1 MKHKRIS
8 LHSLSSIW
16 KRKCDL
22 TSPSVS
28 AARLTVYHVL
38 YRRGIFDA
46 SHFVP
51 LELPESGGKH
61 MVGLIITV
69 LVVALPHFI
78 TPSPPTPPPLP
89 LPFTTSPRH
98 HVTTSRHHGTTA
110 RPWALPY
117 RPGPYLTSPHLTSP
131 HLTSPHLTS
140 FQFMLRP
147 RNAETTRLVDWIE
160 QARSLNHSRPPPRN
174 STPSWS

>member
-98 HVTTSRHHGTTA
+98 HGPALGPAVP
-110 RPWALPY
+110 PW
-117 RPGPYLTSPHLTSP
+117 SVPHLTSP
-131 HLTSPHLTS
+131 HLRVVLPVHASPEE
-140 FQFMLRP
+140 R
-147 RNAETTRLVDWIE
+147 RN
-160 QARSLNHSRPPPRN
+160 HPPRGLDRTGTI
-174 STPSWS
+174 SQPFSAPAA